1 MGRKHCAKR
10 EHHAYFT
17 PMEDDIRDPQLD
29 EDHHTRLRYLSW
41 LKKVENKWE
50 RQTATL
56 HAGESHP
63 ILEAQKSLEKN
74 SRLT

>member
-1 MGRKHCAKR
+1 MNGSIARKEGIAPISSMEEEIR
-10 EHHAYFT
+10 EA
-17 PMEDDIRDPQLD
+17 QLD

-41 LKKVENKWE
+41 LKKVENRWE

>member
-1 MGRKHCAKR
+1 LPPEGLR
-10 EHHAYFT
+10 ERQSARLFHI
-17 PMEDDIRDPQLD
+17 MEEEIREAQID

-41 LKKVENKWE
+41 LKKVDNGWE

-63 ILEAQKSLEKN
+63 ILEAQKSLETN

>member
-1 MGRKHCAKR
+1 VLADGLR
-10 EHHAYFT
+10 EKDASRLFRI
-17 PMEDDIRDPQLD
+17 MEEIREAQLD
-29 EDHHTRLRYLSW
+29 EDHHTRVRYLSW